1 MHFVKNIKN
10 YNKLKI
16 QATLYEGANIVKQD
30 SYQDCNWA
38 TAGVDRSQ
46 QLLAPKGSRIEVGL
60 DGLV

>member
-1 MHFVKNIKN
+1 MDDNQRNPNYEVSGLQVFMHYIKNIKN

-46 QLLAPKGSRIEVGL
+46 
-60 DGLV
+60 